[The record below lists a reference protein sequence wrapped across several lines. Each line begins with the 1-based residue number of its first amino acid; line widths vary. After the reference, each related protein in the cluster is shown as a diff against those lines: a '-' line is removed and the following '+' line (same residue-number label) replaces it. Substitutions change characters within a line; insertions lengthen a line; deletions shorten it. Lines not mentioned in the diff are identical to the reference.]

1 MNILM
6 YLEADRTTD
15 LFLWVH
21 CCSVDK
27 LCPAFSDPVDYVL
40 HYITSLRVY
49 TENPISKNKIS
60 CSNGICKMILIGPV
74 FLETNYTGKKLRV
87 RIQSSTKRKIK

>member
-1 MNILM
+1 MSILM
-6 YLEADRTTD
+6 HLEADRTTD

-21 CCSVDK
+21 CCSVAK
-27 LCPAFSDPVDYVL
+27 LCPTFSDPVDYVL

-74 FLETNYTGKKLRV
+74 FLETNYTEKLRD
-87 RIQSSTKRKIK
+87 RILSSTKRKRK

>member
-1 MNILM
+1 MH
-6 YLEADRTTD
+6 LEADRTTD

-21 CCSVDK
+21 CCLVTKS
-27 LCPAFSDPVDYVL
+27 CPTFSDPVDYVL

-74 FLETNYTGKKLRV
+74 FLETNYTEKLRD
-87 RIQSSTKRKIK
+87 RILSSTKRKRK

>member
-1 MNILM
+1 MH
-6 YLEADRTTD
+6 LEADRTTD

-21 CCSVDK
+21 CCSVAK
-27 LCPAFSDPVDYVL
+27 LCPTFSDPMDYVL

-74 FLETNYTGKKLRV
+74 FLETNYTEKLRD
-87 RIQSSTKRKIK
+87 RILSSTKRKRK

>member
-1 MNILM
+1 MSILM
-6 YLEADRTTD
+6 HLEADRTTD

-21 CCSVDK
+21 CCSVAK
-27 LCPAFSDPVDYVL
+27 LCPTFSDPMDYVL

-74 FLETNYTGKKLRV
+74 FLETNYTEKLRD
-87 RIQSSTKRKIK
+87 RILSSTKRKRK

>member
-1 MNILM
+1 MH
-6 YLEADRTTD
+6 LEADRTTD

-21 CCSVDK
+21 CCSVAK
-27 LCPAFSDPVDYVL
+27 LCPTFSDPVDYVL

-74 FLETNYTGKKLRV
+74 FLETNYTEKLRD
-87 RIQSSTKRKIK
+87 RILSSTKRKRK

>member
-1 MNILM
+1 MSILM
-6 YLEADRTTD
+6 HLEADRTTD

-21 CCSVDK
+21 CCSVAK
-27 LCPAFSDPVDYVL
+27 LCPTFSDPVDYVL

-74 FLETNYTGKKLRV
+74 FLEMNYTEKLRD
-87 RIQSSTKRKIK
+87 RILSSTKRKRK

>member
-1 MNILM
+1 MH
-6 YLEADRTTD
+6 LEADRTTD

-21 CCSVDK
+21 CCSVAK
-27 LCPAFSDPVDYVL
+27 LCPTFSDPVDYVL

-74 FLETNYTGKKLRV
+74 FLEMNYTEKLRD
-87 RIQSSTKRKIK
+87 RILSSTKRKRK